1 LLPKRAL
8 SSVANGGRDAMMDL
22 LRSNSRF
29 DIAAFEVA
37 LETAEKERSL
47 DAVVTW
53 LHAREHQQMQRMSY
67 LHPVSALPIVHYVAM
82 KVKEVTDLRMIVRGR
97 LAGLPPE
104 LLEAHVL

>member
-1 LLPKRAL
+1 ML
-8 SSVANGGRDAMMDL
+8 DL

-29 DIAAFEVA
+29 DIAGFETA
-37 LETAEKERSL
+37 LENAEKERSL
-47 DAVVTW
+47 DSVVTW
-53 LHAREHQQMQRMSY
+53 LHIREYAQLQRMSY

-104 LLEAHVL
+104 ILEAHVL